1 MALVHRETP
10 YPHWE
15 FASDSGD
22 LLRVVPERGG
32 LVTGWRCNGKE
43 LIYLDLERFLDPAQ
57 SVRGG
62 IPILFPICGGLP
74 DNTLPL
80 PQGNFPLGQHGFA
93 RQLPWQ
99 LSVLEDGQ
107 GIALEL
113 NDSETTL
120 TSYPFS
126 FLLRLEL
133 RMVPGALE
141 IDTTVQNRSQEP
153 MPFSFG
159 LHPYFNLSNLK
170 SPRFEGLP
178 ERCLNHLSMADADTA
193 EQMARLD
200 DGIDLLVRPSGDV
213 RLLDPE
219 AGLAL
224 DLQLSAPFN
233 LVVLWTEPPRA
244 MVCLEPWTG
253 PRQALI
259 SGDGKL
265 EIGPSETCRLQTR
278 YAVSAC

>member
-1 MALVHRETP
+1 MALVHRDTP

-32 LVTGWRCNGKE
+32 LVTGWRCKGKE

-99 LSVLEDGQ
+99 LTALEDGQ

-113 NDSETTL
+113 KDSETTL

-133 RMVPGALE
+133 RLVPGALE
-141 IDTTVQNRSQEP
+141 IDPRCRTAARSRCHSASASTP
-153 MPFSFG
+153 TSTSAT
-159 LHPYFNLSNLK
+159 SNL
-170 SPRFEGLP
+170 P
-178 ERCLNHLSMADADTA
+178 
-193 EQMARLD
+193 
-200 DGIDLLVRPSGDV
+200 
-213 RLLDPE
+213 
-219 AGLAL
+219 AL
-224 DLQLSAPFN
+224 RGYRSA
-233 LVVLWTEPPRA
+233 A
-244 MVCLEPWTG
+244 
-253 PRQALI
+253 
-259 SGDGKL
+259 
-265 EIGPSETCRLQTR
+265 
-278 YAVSAC
+278 